1 MGWKKSSDQSPG
13 NYKTYDLR
21 RKISAEKKKEILQ
34 DEKEEEQEGSGEK
47 ARTDI
52 TEKDYDFYQENKYW
66 KSITIKNITL
76 LVNEKEQ
83 TFPLWY
89 VDHDGDNYF
98 IKSIKVVSMTWRK
111 FPAHNK
117 GTLKVYS
124 LSFALGTKSDLAAQ
138 LNARDDGSG
147 VFVKGEGRNKTAV
160 DILYKEYDLEP
171 PKGTGGT
178 YYILTTQLR
187 LSGGR
192 RGGGGGGGGG
202 GKAPSEAEIAK
213 ALRAITD
220 EEKKIETAK
229 IPITN
234 FITGYNKRGYTLL
247 FNFIAGNP
255 YYQSAFVKRES
266 GKFSSGV
273 AKMGNLN
280 SIDNDR
286 LQTKIT
292 GYNEDA
298 LGVRG
303 YIHLPLNVSLKS
315 SQTFNYAAKAMALTA
330 DFTTSVI
337 RGGVGGAIETAK
349 QKIALGIDTSRSAQQ
364 FQGVYN
370 KLFDDSVNVVT
381 KMGAESGDIASGI
394 SANPRTYEQY
404 TGTAVREFEFV
415 WKFFARNAE
424 ESDAINELITKFR
437 YHAAAKRGKSHPLR
451 MANPDRVVLRMYW
464 VDDGNGEIMEEDD
477 KKKKK
482 VTKPEATYLHRF
494 KPLVITGVDV
504 QYGGDIPTYFE
515 GTHAPTEINLTVK
528 LKEQEN
534 VYADDIAIGY

>member
-1 MGWKKSSDQSPG
+1 MGWKKSSDQRPG
-13 NYKTYDLR
+13 NYKTYTLSS
-21 RKISAEKKKEILQ
+21 KISEEKKREILK
-34 DEKEEEQEGSGEK
+34 DEKKEEQKGSGKK

-52 TEKDYDFYQENKYW
+52 TEKDYDFYQENKDW

-76 LVNEKEQ
+76 LVDEKEQ

-89 VDHDGDNYF
+89 VKHHSNNYF
-98 IKSIKVVSMTWRK
+98 IKSIKVVSQTRRA
-111 FPAHNK
+111 FPNHNK
-117 GTLKVYS
+117 GTLKIYS
-124 LSFALGTKSDLAAQ
+124 LGFALGTKQDLANQ
-138 LNARDDGSG
+138 LNARDKGSG
-147 VFVKGEGRNKTAV
+147 VFVKGEGRSKKAV
-160 DILYKEYDLEP
+160 DILYAEHDLESP
-171 PKGTGGT
+171 NGTGGT

-192 RGGGGGGGGG
+192 RGGGGGGSP
-202 GKAPSEAEIAK
+202 GKAPSEAEVAK

-330 DFTTSVI
+330 DFTTSVL

-349 QKIALGIDTSRSAQQ
+349 QKIALGVDTSRTAQQ

-370 KLFDDSVNVVT
+370 KLLDDSVNIVT
-381 KMGAESGDIASGI
+381 KTGVESGDIASGI

-404 TGTAVREFEFV
+404 TGTAVREFEFA
-415 WKFFARNAE
+415 WKFFARNEE
-424 ESDAINELITKFR
+424 ESNAINELITKFR

-451 MANPDRVVLRMYW
+451 MANPDRVILRMYW
-464 VDDGNGEIMEEDD
+464 VDDGNGEIMEEDE